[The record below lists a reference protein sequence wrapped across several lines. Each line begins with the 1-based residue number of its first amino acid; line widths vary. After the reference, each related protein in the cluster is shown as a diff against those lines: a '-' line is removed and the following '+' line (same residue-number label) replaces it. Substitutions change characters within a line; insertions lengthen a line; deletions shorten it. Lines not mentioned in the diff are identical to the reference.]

1 MTTDEK
7 NNLEEQDIIEE
18 MEDELEEIENDEW
31 EIDEEKLEEA
41 KNPTEEDNPEDEKCR
56 DVLARTMAD
65 FENFKKRTQ
74 RDKQDM
80 IFFLKQDIF
89 KKILPRLD
97 DLDRIINNT
106 PEEMKAGAVYE
117 WVLSLDTKFKKDLDW
132 LWVKSFD
139 SLWQEVNPDFHDVMT
154 TVPWQKEWIIFDE
167 FEKGYMLG
175 DRVLRHAKVVVWAWE

>member
-1 MTTDEK
+1 
-7 NNLEEQDIIEE
+7 
-18 MEDELEEIENDEW
+18 
-31 EIDEEKLEEA
+31 
-41 KNPTEEDNPEDEKCR
+41 
-56 DVLARTMAD
+56 MAD

-117 WVLSLDTKFKKDLDW
+117 
-132 LWVKSFD
+132 
-139 SLWQEVNPDFHDVMT
+139 
-154 TVPWQKEWIIFDE
+154 
-167 FEKGYMLG
+167 
-175 DRVLRHAKVVVWAWE
+175 